1 MEDRDVG
8 LEAIQVIEVSAQ
20 LGVGGNFRLQIRVT
34 ELDVGTLPAY
44 GRNTV
49 VQLVDRWRL
58 EASAHTTL
66 EGPLA
71 ERVPYQIRP
80 RADLAVKTVIF
91 LVACAQGQVQVLG
104 QAPLIFQ
111 EYRPGSTLEV
121 FTGNAIG
128 YFCIPVLATHSHDMG
143 LTQRRNKL
151 TVQNKIVGFQSPV
164 VARHHVVKRCSI
176 GGTQSTGNGT
186 AQGFSLV
193 VGQGAGQGAGVKA
206 TGMAQG
212 YLIAVKA
219 QFIAIACDI
228 IRIWLRAARSVTTTL
243 KSVQG
248 AELTVS
254 IVVYLTTPFKIQI
267 QIVVAVGRQRQ
278 PGADAVGTSFN
289 RGSTTAVNHAAIFK
303 AKVRLATVINTT
315 TNLHAQQALYQ
326 RSAGE
331 KLGGGI
337 ISVIP
342 VFLQGLLYGHRAGPL
357 ISHFLGDDVDDTT
370 HSVRTIECGHRPT
383 YNLDPLN
390 GR

>member
-1 MEDRDVG
+1 MVAYRRCPECPEWYDPESRSCCGSGCWSRCRRQSDRYGPG
-8 LEAIQVIEVSAQ
+8 LPDRGKSAIHRYSLRHHQ
-20 LGVGGNFRLQIRVT
+20 
-34 ELDVGTLPAY
+34 
-44 GRNTV
+44 
-49 VQLVDRWRL
+49 
-58 EASAHTTL
+58 
-66 EGPLA
+66 
-71 ERVPYQIRP
+71 
-80 RADLAVKTVIF
+80 DLAPSSPQ
-91 LVACAQGQVQVLG
+91 C
-104 QAPLIFQ
+104 
-111 EYRPGSTLEV
+111 Y
-121 FTGNAIG
+121 
-128 YFCIPVLATHSHDMG
+128 YHS
-143 LTQRRNKL
+143 Q
-151 TVQNKIVGFQSPV
+151 
-164 VARHHVVKRCSI
+164 
-176 GGTQSTGNGT
+176 
-186 AQGFSLV
+186 
-193 VGQGAGQGAGVKA
+193 
-206 TGMAQG
+206 
-212 YLIAVKA
+212 
-219 QFIAIACDI
+219 
-228 IRIWLRAARSVTTTL
+228 
-243 KSVQG
+243 SVQG

-278 PGADAVGTSFN
+278 PRTNAVGTSFN
-289 RGSTTAVNHAAIFK
+289 RGGTTAVNHAAIFK